1 MVFLQ
6 MMQSSCT
13 TFYRNIMSL
22 TAKKPFLRPH
32 QSTHVTLVAGAKRGP
47 PRYFGYTKSQ
57 FFDTLMKSNATI
69 MAGVSSFTL
78 PIVGFMMWRYN
89 YVKKEVEEHKKIK
102 EDELLSEGA
111 FQKS

>member
-1 MVFLQ
+1 MV
-6 MMQSSCT
+6 QSSCT
-13 TFYRNIMSL
+13 SLFYRNLKSL
-22 TAKKPFLRPH
+22 TVKRAFLRPN
-32 QSTHVTLVAGAKRGP
+32 QSTHNVTLVAGAKRGP

-69 MAGVSSFTL
+69 MACVSSFTI
-78 PIVGFMMWRYN
+78 PIVVFIMWRYN
-89 YVKKEVEEHKKIK
+89 KVKKEVEEYKKIT